1 VKNIELIKTLKS
13 QSTWKIFFLSMITY
27 GVYAAYYIKEQTI
40 TINSVLDES
49 NKISE
54 GFINAILIVNWISL
68 GLVIFYISS
77 DVYELPILDLADW
90 ASLIMFT
97 VWAFMA
103 RDRIN
108 TYCSLRD
115 NDSNW
120 FHGVWTL
127 LFSYLY
133 VNYKINTILERGVVV
148 TESADKENNGN
159 SANTE
164 YTKTANCQGCGAS
177 VKVGHKCEYCGRTS

>member
-1 VKNIELIKTLKS
+1 MKNIELIKTLKS
-13 QSTWKIFFLSMITY
+13 QSTWKIVFLSMITY

-68 GLVIFYISS
+68 GLLIFYLSS
-77 DVYELPILDLADW
+77 DDYELPILDFVDFV
-90 ASLIMFT
+90 SQVMFI

-103 RDRIN
+103 RNRIN
-108 TYCSLRD
+108 TYCSLSE

-120 FHGVWTL
+120 FHGVWT
-127 LFSYLY
+127 FIFQYLY
-133 VNYKINTILERGVVV
+133 INYKINSILERGVVV

-164 YTKTANCQGCGAS
+164 YTKTVNCQGCGAS
-177 VKVGHKCEYCGRTS
+177 VKVGHKCEYCGRVA

>member
-1 VKNIELIKTLKS
+1 MKNIELIKTLKS
-13 QSTWKIFFLSMITY
+13 QSTWTIFFLSMITY

-68 GLVIFYISS
+68 GLMIFYLSS
-77 DVYELPILDLADW
+77 DVYELPILDLVDL

-103 RDRIN
+103 RNRIN
-108 TYCSLRD
+108 TYCSLSD

-120 FHGVWTL
+120 FHGVWTF
-127 LFSYLY
+127 LFQYLY

-148 TESADKENNGN
+148 MESADKENNGN

-177 VKVGHKCEYCGRTS
+177 VKVGHKCEYCGRIA